1 MTNQEA
7 ITLLKN
13 IKLFTGYEAK
23 PQITSKLLI
32 SLHISI
38 DMAIESLEKEDA
50 FSKEKI
56 TKLGQEL
63 CKQNRP
69 KEDVYNMF
77 EKGVQTMT
85 VALLK
90 MLKEGLK

>member
-38 DMAIESLEKEDA
+38 DMAVDALEKQEPKSSVEGFNED
-50 FSKEKI
+50 EG
-56 TKLGQEL
+56 TKWNECGDCAAVIRRYCTYCSSCGKAIKWEI
-63 CKQNRP
+63 
-69 KEDVYNMF
+69 
-77 EKGVQTMT
+77 
-85 VALLK
+85 
-90 MLKEGLK
+90 